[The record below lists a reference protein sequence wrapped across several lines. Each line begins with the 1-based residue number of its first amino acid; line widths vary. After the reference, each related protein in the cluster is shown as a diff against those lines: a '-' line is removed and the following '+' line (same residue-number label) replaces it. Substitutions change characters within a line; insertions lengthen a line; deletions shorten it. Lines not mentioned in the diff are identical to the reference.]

1 MSLEKRYKTHRKI
14 RYILAL
20 PMVFIFGW
28 WVYGMTWTVLL
39 SLQIN
44 LYLQVAISLLIAIT
58 FVLFVFKYLYK
69 RYKIFLYSRLFI
81 KNPSLSIF
89 MFTIENLSLIILYF
103 GFLLSYLIGGLTNNS
118 AIIIVVPFIITP
130 ICIGTFVIS
139 YIFNERKEKWIVW
152 KN

>member
-1 MSLEKRYKTHRKI
+1 MSLKQRYKMHRKI

-28 WVYGMTWTVLL
+28 WVCSMTRTVLL
-39 SLQIN
+39 SIQIN
-44 LYLQVAISLLIAIT
+44 LYLQVTISLLIATI
-58 FVLFVFKYLYK
+58 FILLVLRYLYK

-89 MFTIENLSLIILYF
+89 MFTVENLSLITLYF

-118 AIIIVVPFIITP
+118 AIIIVIPFIITP
-130 ICIGTFVIS
+130 ICIGVFVIS
-139 YIFNERKEKWIVW
+139 YMFNERKEK
-152 KN
+152 